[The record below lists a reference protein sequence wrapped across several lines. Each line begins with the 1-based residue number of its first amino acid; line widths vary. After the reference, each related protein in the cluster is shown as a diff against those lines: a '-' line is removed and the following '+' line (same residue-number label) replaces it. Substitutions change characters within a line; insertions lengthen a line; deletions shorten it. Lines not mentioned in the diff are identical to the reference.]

1 MKILFFCGPGN
12 LSKAKQQLQAENAEL
27 KSFLS
32 VPVVN
37 VTPMRLNSTAT
48 RLFRKSKK
56 RKREV
61 TSAAGSNVVGGPSVE
76 AVLMNQN
83 KRTKVKVEKVQ
94 NELEEAKDDL
104 EETQDTLN
112 HVILS
117 ENNKMTEI
125 DKLKAQ
131 LRAARQTINELQ
143 R

>member
-1 MKILFFCGPGN
+1 M
-12 LSKAKQQLQAENAEL
+12 
-27 KSFLS
+27 
-32 VPVVN
+32 
-37 VTPMRLNSTAT
+37 
-48 RLFRKSKK
+48 
-56 RKREV
+56 
-61 TSAAGSNVVGGPSVE
+61 E
-76 AVLMNQN
+76 AVLMNQS

-112 HVILS
+112 YVMLS

-143 R
+143 RRPGPGAN